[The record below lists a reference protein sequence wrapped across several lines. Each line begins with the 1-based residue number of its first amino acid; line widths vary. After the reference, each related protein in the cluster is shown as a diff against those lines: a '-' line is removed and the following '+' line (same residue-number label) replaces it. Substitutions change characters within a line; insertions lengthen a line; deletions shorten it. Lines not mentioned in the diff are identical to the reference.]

1 MHIIKQL
8 LLICEG
14 TPYQCSDGHAVITN
28 SNWTFSC
35 LPTDEVVFYSSLII
49 NYTLPDILVS
59 SKLTSIYSFEDHKID
74 VKIILSER

>member
-1 MHIIKQL
+1 MTS
-8 LLICEG
+8 EG

-35 LPTDEVVFYSSLII
+35 PPTDEVVFYSSLII
-49 NYTLPDILVS
+49 NDTLPDILAP
-59 SKLTSIYSFEDHKID
+59 SKLTGIYSFEDHKID